1 MKDLTD
7 ILYKHLDLVWGEIES
22 ILNKDK
28 VKDLEY
34 YEQDKA
40 HMLMFSD
47 MLVDGLVKQF
57 PKKFEE

>member
-28 VKDLEY
+28 VKELEY